1 MTPGQPQF
9 GRVYLVGAG
18 PGDPELLT
26 VKASRLL
33 HAADCVLHD
42 DLVSAEIVGLAGPQ
56 AIVVNVGK
64 RCGRKGITQVEI
76 NRVMVL
82 FARAG
87 VNVVRLK
94 SGDPLIFGRLNEE
107 VDALDAAGVP
117 YEVVPGITAGF
128 AAAAALG
135 VSLTDRRTSS
145 RVLILSGHRAPAGED
160 LPDPDANAWL
170 EAGRADATL
179 IIYMPGRDLTA
190 LREKLRVVGVSPA
203 TPCVVISSV
212 STPAQHATRTTL
224 AELAGLE
231 GIEAPAILLV
241 GRSLERTSCSLVD
254 QVSVGSA
261 GRDPAKKVA
270 PNLLVNGLSSKS
282 IGGPNG
288 EVQYQN
294 P

>member
-1 MTPGQPQF
+1 MTPGQPQL

-33 HAADCVLHD
+33 RAADCVLHD

-76 NRVMVL
+76 NRVMIL
-82 FARAG
+82 FAKAG

-107 VDALDAAGVP
+107 VDALAAAGVP

-145 RVLILSGHRAPAGED
+145 RVLILSGHRAAAGED
-160 LPDPDANAWL
+160 SHQQADAWL
-170 EAGRADATL
+170 EAGRADTTL
-179 IIYMPGRDLTA
+179 MIYMPGQDLA
-190 LREKLRVVGVSPA
+190 PVREKLRGAGVSLA

-212 STPAQHATRTTL
+212 STAAQRARRTTL
-224 AELAGLE
+224 AGLASVK

-241 GRSLERTSCSLVD
+241 GGSLERANRNLVD
-254 QVSVGSA
+254 KISVGDAWS
-261 GRDPAKKVA
+261 DPA
-270 PNLLVNGLSSKS
+270 
-282 IGGPNG
+282 G
-288 EVQYQN
+288 EAAVEFLGDPFQN
-294 P
+294 QIDRRA

>member
-1 MTPGQPQF
+1 LTPGQSQF

-33 HAADCVLHD
+33 RAADCVLHD
-42 DLVSAEIVGLAGPQ
+42 DLVSAEIVRLARPQ
-56 AIVVNVGK
+56 ALVVNVGK

-76 NRVMVL
+76 NRVMIL
-82 FARAG
+82 FAKAG

-107 VDALDAAGVP
+107 VDALEAAGVP

-160 LPDPDANAWL
+160 SPDPDANGWL
-170 EAGRADATL
+170 AAGRADTTL

-190 LREKLRVVGVSPA
+190 VREKLRAAVVALA
-203 TPCVVISSV
+203 TPCVVISGV
-212 STPAQHATRTTL
+212 STPTQHAVRTTL
-224 AELAGLE
+224 AELGSLE
-231 GIEAPAILLV
+231 GIEGPAILLV
-241 GRSLERTSCSLVD
+241 GRSLERANYPLVD
-254 QVSVGSA
+254 KIPVPRPWSDSA
-261 GRDPAKKVA
+261 GESSSGFTRK
-270 PNLLVNGLSSKS
+270 GLEQQ
-282 IGGPNG
+282 IDGRA
-288 EVQYQN
+288 
-294 P
+294 

>member
-1 MTPGQPQF
+1 MTPGQPQP
-9 GRVYLVGAG
+9 GQVYLVGAG

-26 VKASRLL
+26 VKATRLL
-33 HAADCVLHD
+33 RAADCVLHD

-76 NRVMVL
+76 NRVMIL
-82 FARAG
+82 FAKAG

-160 LPDPDANAWL
+160 SQHADAWL
-170 EAGRADATL
+170 EAGRADTTL
-179 IIYMPGRDLTA
+179 MIYMPGRDLSSVH
-190 LREKLRVVGVSPA
+190 EKLCGAGVSLA

-212 STPAQHATRTTL
+212 STAAQRAIRTTL
-224 AELAGLE
+224 AGLSSLV

-241 GRSLERTSCSLVD
+241 GRSLERASRSLMDNFSVACSRSEPAEESVVEFVGD
-254 QVSVGSA
+254 QV
-261 GRDPAKKVA
+261 
-270 PNLLVNGLSSKS
+270 
-282 IGGPNG
+282 
-288 EVQYQN
+288 QN
-294 P
+294 QIDRRA

>member
-1 MTPGQPQF
+1 MRPAQPQP

-33 HAADCVLHD
+33 READGVLHD

-76 NRVMVL
+76 NRVMIL
-82 FARAG
+82 FAKAG

-135 VSLTDRRTSS
+135 VSLTDQAHQFAGLDIERAPRDRKPGFSAGGCLARSRACGRDADHLHARPGFGLAPRETSRRR
-145 RVLILSGHRAPAGED
+145 RVTGNAVRGDFQRIDCSAARHAHHAGRPFEPGGHR
-160 LPDPDANAWL
+160 
-170 EAGRADATL
+170 
-179 IIYMPGRDLTA
+179 
-190 LREKLRVVGVSPA
+190 
-203 TPCVVISSV
+203 
-212 STPAQHATRTTL
+212 
-224 AELAGLE
+224 
-231 GIEAPAILLV
+231 
-241 GRSLERTSCSLVD
+241 
-254 QVSVGSA
+254 SA
-261 GRDPAKKVA
+261 GDPASRSFA
-270 PNLLVNGLSSKS
+270 RARES
-282 IGGPNG
+282 
-288 EVQYQN
+288 QRAR
-294 P
+294 

>member
-1 MTPGQPQF
+1 MRPAQPQL

-33 HAADCVLHD
+33 READGVLHD

-76 NRVMVL
+76 NRVMIL
-82 FARAG
+82 FAKAG

-107 VDALDAAGVP
+107 VDALEAAGVP

-145 RVLILSGHRAPAGED
+145 RVLILSGHRAA
-160 LPDPDANAWL
+160 ANQDSQQADAWL

-179 IIYMPGRDLTA
+179 IIYMPGPDLGS
-190 LREKLRVVGVSPA
+190 LREKLRGAGVSLA

-212 STPAQHATRTTL
+212 STAAQRVTRTTL
-224 AELAGLE
+224 AGLSSLA

-241 GRSLERTSCSLVD
+241 GRSLERANRSVLD
-254 QVSVGSA
+254 RLSVGGA
-261 GRDPAKKVA
+261 GSDPAEQTAVDFVGD
-270 PNLLVNGLSSKS
+270 PR
-282 IGGPNG
+282 
-288 EVQYQN
+288 QN
-294 P
+294 RIDRRA